1 MPKLFLCVSR
11 SACTSAH
18 NLLGHTCCSV
28 QILCWCCVRCSF
40 VTMARCMQ
48 PAAGREGITAH
59 SASSCSYLASAC
71 RPKAAAGSSSMHV
84 SRWRRSKS
92 GSAAPHGA
100 QRRAM
105 AMLRCRSVAAAA
117 VAADGP
123 LGPSPADEPSTS
135 SSYSLKDTTVG
146 VAWLLPAACE
156 QVAGVEVAGGA
167 DRTRG

>member
-1 MPKLFLCVSR
+1 M
-11 SACTSAH
+11 
-18 NLLGHTCCSV
+18 
-28 QILCWCCVRCSF
+28 
-40 VTMARCMQ
+40 TMARCMQ
-48 PAAGREGITAH
+48 PAVGREGITAH
-59 SASSCSYLASAC
+59 SAPSCSYLASAC

-84 SRWRRSKS
+84 SRWRRSQG
-92 GSAAPHGA
+92 GSVLSSAPAGA

-117 VAADGP
+117 DGP
-123 LGPSPADEPSTS
+123 LGPSPADEPGTS